1 MSLARNAKRAAQ
13 VIASIAGP
21 HRWAQNNRLL
31 VLMYHRILP
40 KNDPRFGQELPG
52 MVVDPETFR
61 MHIQTLRKHFTL
73 MHLGDWVERI
83 NRGESIP
90 RKACAITFDDGW
102 QDNFEYAFPV
112 LLSEQ
117 APATIFLV
125 SDLVGTMDTLWYR
138 KVARIVQRTADHGT
152 IEPEVITFFTQA
164 GAPADSDLHPQNLDH
179 LIGYLKPYDDRE
191 LDKQATKVLRLIG
204 ANKDALREILD
215 WEEVRKMAK
224 SGIVEMGSHTRH
236 HFQLRST
243 LEEDTL
249 REEIITSKQAINEKI
264 NGEVRLFCYPNGVTS
279 PEADVFV
286 RQNYLAA
293 CTTEKGW
300 HSTTSDHHRI
310 HRIGVHQDIASD
322 KTSFLARLSGW
333 V

>member
-1 MSLARNAKRAAQ
+1 MGLTRKAKRAAR

-21 HRWAQNNRLL
+21 HQWAQSNRLL

-40 KNDPRFGQELPG
+40 KNEPRFAQELPG

-61 MHIQTLRKHFTL
+61 MHIQTLRKHFSL
-73 MHLGDWVERI
+73 MHLGDWVERV
-83 NRGESIP
+83 NRGESLP

-102 QDNFEYAFPV
+102 LDNFEYAFPV
-112 LLSEQ
+112 LLDEQ

-138 KVARIVQRTADHGT
+138 KVARIVRHATDLGAID
-152 IEPEVITFFTQA
+152 PEVTAFFTKA
-164 GAPADSDLHPQNLDH
+164 GVHADSDLRPQNLDH
-179 LIGYLKPYDDRE
+179 LIGSLKPYDDRE
-191 LDKQATKVLRLIG
+191 LDRQATDILRHIG
-204 ANKDALREILD
+204 ADESAPREILD

-224 SGIVEMGSHTRH
+224 AGVVEMGSHTRR

-243 LEEDTL
+243 LDTNTL
-249 REEIITSKQAINEKI
+249 RDEIITSKQAINEKI

-279 PEADVFV
+279 PEADALV
-286 RQNYLAA
+286 RQHYLAA

-300 HSTTSDHHRI
+300 HSTTADHHHMR
-310 HRIGVHQDIASD
+310 RIGVHQDIASD
-322 KTSFLARLSGW
+322 RTSFLARLSGW